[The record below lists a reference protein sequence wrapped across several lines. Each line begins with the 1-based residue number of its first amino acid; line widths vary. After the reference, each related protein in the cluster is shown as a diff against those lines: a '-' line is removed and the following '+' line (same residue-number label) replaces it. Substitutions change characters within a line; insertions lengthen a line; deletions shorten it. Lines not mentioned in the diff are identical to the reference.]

1 LGFRGR
7 TGPAEFF
14 VKILTKDF
22 SGGILAWY
30 NNLVEVFPVKNSQ
43 LDYGNWVPKKML
55 YLQGL
60 MIIILIS
67 LTVFIQIFPLK
78 IVFCIIA
85 VMFLFFFAYFFK
97 SYCAFS
103 YNGGKVSEKIL
114 DMVISYIKWDEKCDI
129 LDIGCGSGALSI
141 KMAKKF
147 SDAKITGIDYWGKG
161 WDYKQKQC
169 RQNAS
174 LEGVS
179 EKITFLEASASKLP
193 FENESFD
200 IVTSNFVFHEVKDT
214 KNKIDVIKEAL
225 RTVKRGGVFVFHD
238 LFYVKSIYGD
248 PDKMIAELRVSGI
261 SEINMTNTSEM
272 EIIPKFLRTSFMLG
286 GIGIIYGKK

>member
-1 LGFRGR
+1 MGVF
-7 TGPAEFF
+7 AM
-14 VKILTKDF
+14 K
-22 SGGILAWY
+22 
-30 NNLVEVFPVKNSQ
+30 NNQ

-55 YLQGL
+55 YSQGA
-60 MIIILIS
+60 MIIVSIL
-67 LTVFIQIFPLK
+67 LVVFIQILPLK
-78 IVFCIIA
+78 IVFCIMAIMLLA
-85 VMFLFFFAYFFK
+85 FFVYFFK

-103 YNGGKVSEKIL
+103 YGGGKVSEKII
-114 DMVISYIKWDEKCDI
+114 DMVISYIKREQKSHI

-147 SDAKITGIDYWGKG
+147 PDAEITGIDYWGKG

-169 RQNAS
+169 QQNAS

-179 EKITFLEASASKLP
+179 EKITFLKASASKLP

-200 IVTSNFVFHEVKDT
+200 IVVSNFVFHEVKDT
-214 KNKIDVIKEAL
+214 KNKTDVIKEAL
-225 RTVKRGGVFVFHD
+225 RTVKRGGIFVFHD
-238 LFYVKSIYGD
+238 LFYVKNIYGN
-248 PDKMIAELRVSGI
+248 PDKMIDELRTFGI
-261 SEINMTNTSEM
+261 SEINIINTSKM